1 MSALSRFL
9 RQKGILPKKNAG
21 QPKFDYIGDGVG
33 VIGKSLDFLKDPKF
47 VAAWEFTSKGNDGS
61 WPGGTPDV
69 RWRAHMACWAASHGL
84 NLEGDFVECG
94 VNTGLFSMTLCH
106 YLDFDKIDKNLY
118 LFDTYAGIPLQDLS
132 GAELEHAQEI
142 NSHYFDC
149 FAIATENFK
158 SYPNAKLVKGMLPQ
172 SLAEAPLGK
181 IAYLSVDLNNS
192 VAEKGVIEALWP
204 RLTPSAI
211 VLIDDYAFAGLGP
224 QKAMWDAFARS
235 QNRMVATLPTG
246 QGLLIR

>member
-1 MSALSRFL
+1 MSKIRRFL
-9 RQKGILPKKNAG
+9 QRHKILPKRSSGWK
-21 QPKFDYIGDGVG
+21 KFEYIGDGFG
-33 VIGKSLDFLKDPKF
+33 VKGRSLDFLKDPKF
-47 VAAWEFTSKGNDGS
+47 IAAWEFTCKGNDVS

-69 RWRAHMACWAASHGL
+69 RWRAHIACWAAAHGL

-118 LFDTYAGIPLQDLS
+118 LFDTYAGIPLQGLS
-132 GAELEHAQEI
+132 GAELAHVQGM
-142 NSHYFDC
+142 NSYYFDC

-158 SYPNAKLVKGMLPQ
+158 PYPNARLVKGMLPQ
-172 SLAEAPLGK
+172 SLADAPLGK
-181 IAYLSVDLNNS
+181 IAYLSMDLNNS
-192 VAEKGVIEALWP
+192 VAEKDVIEVLWP

-211 VLIDDYAFAGLGP
+211 VLIDDYAFVGHEQ
-224 QKAMWDAFARS
+224 QKAMWDAFAHS